1 MQSALQ
7 SDARYRRGPDL
18 NTNAVD
24 LEASGAGASGTGN
37 VSRAWLG
44 DALPDVAL
52 SKAQTRVV
60 DVIARNP
67 QLSSYADIAEI
78 AQRADVN
85 NSTVVRTAQHLG
97 YRGWPDLQRELRSR
111 YLVMISTEDTLTE
124 HGEHRSP
131 LHDALNHDIENLRLT
146 LDSNTGDDAEAA
158 IAAMAAAKSI
168 TVVGLGSFAGPASV
182 MAHLGSTMGYPI
194 TLENRAGVHLASST
208 NTLGEGDVLVV
219 INMWR
224 SIRQI
229 IVTAEAAK
237 QAGATVIA
245 ISDMR
250 RGRLAAAADH
260 LLVVASEGI
269 SFFQSVTA
277 ANSVVYGL
285 LAGMEAAHPE
295 RSRAAIRRT
304 QQLWKDLDIYLD

>member
-1 MQSALQ
+1 MNA
-7 SDARYRRGPDL
+7 
-18 NTNAVD
+18 NTAG
-24 LEASGAGASGTGN
+24 LEAGTETRTGPASH
-37 VSRAWLG
+37 AWLG
-44 DALPDVAL
+44 DALPDLPL
-52 SKAQTRVV
+52 SKAQSRVV

-85 NSTVVRTAQHLG
+85 NSTVVRAAQHLG

-146 LDSNTGDDAEAA
+146 LDSNTADDAEAA
-158 IAAMAAAKSI
+158 IATMAAAKSI
-168 TVVGLGSFAGPASV
+168 IVLGLGSFAGPASV

-194 TLENRAGVHLASST
+194 TLENRGAVHLASSA
-208 NTLGEGDVLVV
+208 NALGPGDVLVV

-224 SIRQI
+224 TMRQI

-237 QAGATVIA
+237 QAGAKVIA

-250 RGRLAAAADH
+250 RGRLAAVADH

-277 ANSVVYGL
+277 ANSLVYGL

>member
-1 MQSALQ
+1 
-7 SDARYRRGPDL
+7 
-18 NTNAVD
+18 VI
-24 LEASGAGASGTGN
+24 
-37 VSRAWLG
+37 
-44 DALPDVAL
+44 PDVPL
-52 SKAQTRVV
+52 TKAQSRVV
-60 DVIARNP
+60 EVIARNP

-85 NSTVVRTAQHLG
+85 NSTVVRAAQHLG

-146 LDSNTGDDAEAA
+146 LESNTADDAEAA
-158 IAAMAAAKSI
+158 IAAMAAARSI
-168 TVVGLGSFAGPASV
+168 TVVGIGSFAGPASV

-194 TLENRAGVHLASST
+194 ALENRGGVHLASST
-208 NTLGEGDVLVV
+208 NTLGKGDVLVV

-224 SIRQI
+224 SVRQV
-229 IVTAEAAK
+229 IVAAEAAK
-237 QAGATVIA
+237 AAGATVIA

-277 ANSVVYGL
+277 ANSLVYGL

>member
-1 MQSALQ
+1 M
-7 SDARYRRGPDL
+7 RYDL
-18 NTNAVD
+18 NANAAG
-24 LEASGAGASGTGN
+24 LEPGTETGAGPATH
-37 VSRAWLG
+37 AWLG
-44 DALPDVAL
+44 DALPDLPL
-52 SKAQTRVV
+52 SKAQSRVV

-85 NSTVVRTAQHLG
+85 NSTVVRAAQHLG

-146 LDSNTGDDAEAA
+146 LDSNTADDAEAA
-158 IAAMAAAKSI
+158 IATMAAAKSI
-168 TVVGLGSFAGPASV
+168 IVLGLGSFAGPASV

-194 TLENRAGVHLASST
+194 TLENRGAVHLASSA
-208 NTLGEGDVLVV
+208 NALGPGDVLVV

-224 SIRQI
+224 TMRQI

-237 QAGATVIA
+237 QAGAKVVA

-250 RGRLAAAADH
+250 RGRLAAVADH

-277 ANSVVYGL
+277 ANSLVYGL

>member
-1 MQSALQ
+1 MNA
-7 SDARYRRGPDL
+7 
-18 NTNAVD
+18 NTAG
-24 LEASGAGASGTGN
+24 LEAGTETGAVPASH
-37 VSRAWLG
+37 AWLG
-44 DALPDVAL
+44 DALPDLPL
-52 SKAQTRVV
+52 SKAQSRVV

-85 NSTVVRTAQHLG
+85 NSTVVRAAQHLG

-146 LDSNTGDDAEAA
+146 LDSNTADDAEAA
-158 IAAMAAAKSI
+158 IATMAAAKSI
-168 TVVGLGSFAGPASV
+168 IVLGLGSFAGPASV

-194 TLENRAGVHLASST
+194 TLENRGAVHLASSA
-208 NTLGEGDVLVV
+208 NALGPGDVLVV

-224 SIRQI
+224 SMRQI

-237 QAGATVIA
+237 QAGAKVVA

-250 RGRLAAAADH
+250 RGRLAAVADH

-277 ANSVVYGL
+277 ANSLVYGL

>member
-1 MQSALQ
+1 MN
-7 SDARYRRGPDL
+7 P
-18 NTNAVD
+18 NTAG
-24 LEASGAGASGTGN
+24 LEASPGTGAGPTSH
-37 VSRAWLG
+37 AWLG
-44 DALPDVAL
+44 DALPDVPL
-52 SKAQTRVV
+52 SKAQSRVV

-85 NSTVVRTAQHLG
+85 NSTVVRAAQHLG

-146 LDSNTGDDAEAA
+146 LDSNTADDAEAA
-158 IAAMAAAKSI
+158 IATMAAAKSI
-168 TVVGLGSFAGPASV
+168 IVLGLGSFAGPASV

-194 TLENRAGVHLASST
+194 TLENRGAVHLASSA
-208 NTLGEGDVLVV
+208 NALGPGDVLVV

-224 SIRQI
+224 SMRQI

-237 QAGATVIA
+237 QAGAKVVA

-250 RGRLAAAADH
+250 RGRLAAVTDH

-277 ANSVVYGL
+277 ANSLVYGL

>member
-1 MQSALQ
+1 M
-7 SDARYRRGPDL
+7 RCDL
-18 NTNAVD
+18 NANAAG
-24 LEASGAGASGTGN
+24 LEPGTETGAGPATH
-37 VSRAWLG
+37 AWLG
-44 DALPDVAL
+44 DALPDLPL
-52 SKAQTRVV
+52 SKAQSRVV

-85 NSTVVRTAQHLG
+85 NSTVVRAAQHLG

-146 LDSNTGDDAEAA
+146 LDSNTADDAEAA
-158 IAAMAAAKSI
+158 IATMAAAKSI
-168 TVVGLGSFAGPASV
+168 IVLGLGSFAGPASV

-194 TLENRAGVHLASST
+194 TLENRGAVHLASSA
-208 NTLGEGDVLVV
+208 NALGPGDVLVV

-224 SIRQI
+224 SMRQI

-237 QAGATVIA
+237 QAGAKVVA

-250 RGRLAAAADH
+250 RGRLAAVADH

-277 ANSVVYGL
+277 ANSLVYGL

>member
-1 MQSALQ
+1 MQSILQ
-7 SDARYRRGPDL
+7 SDLSNRKRSDL
-18 NTNAVD
+18 NANTAG
-24 LEASGAGASGTGN
+24 LQAGTETGAGPASH
-37 VSRAWLG
+37 AWLG
-44 DALPDVAL
+44 DALPDLPL
-52 SKAQTRVV
+52 SKAQSRVV

-85 NSTVVRTAQHLG
+85 NSTVVRAAQHLG

-146 LDSNTGDDAEAA
+146 LDSNTADDAEAA
-158 IAAMAAAKSI
+158 IATMAAAKSI
-168 TVVGLGSFAGPASV
+168 IVLGLGSFAGPASV

-194 TLENRAGVHLASST
+194 TLENRGAVHLASSA
-208 NTLGEGDVLVV
+208 NALGPGDVLVV

-224 SIRQI
+224 SMRQI

-237 QAGATVIA
+237 QAGAKVVA

-250 RGRLAAAADH
+250 RGRLAAVADH

-277 ANSVVYGL
+277 ANSLVYGL

>member
-1 MQSALQ
+1 MKISQDQVGA
-7 SDARYRRGPDL
+7 P
-18 NTNAVD
+18 
-24 LEASGAGASGTGN
+24 SGARES
-37 VSRAWLG
+37 VDHAWLG
-44 DALPDVAL
+44 DALPDVTL
-52 SKAQTRVV
+52 SKSQARVV
-60 DVIARNP
+60 EVIARNP

-78 AQRADVN
+78 AQRSDVN
-85 NSTVVRTAQHLG
+85 NSTVVRTAQRLG

-111 YLVMISTEDTLTE
+111 YLVMISTEDTLLE

-146 LDSNTGDDAEAA
+146 LDSNTAEDVEAA
-158 IAAMAAAKSI
+158 ISALAAAKSI
-168 TVVGLGSFAGPASV
+168 TAIGIGSFAGPASV

-194 TLENRAGVHLASST
+194 TLENRGGVHFASAA
-208 NTLGEGDVLVV
+208 NNLGPGDVLVV
-219 INMWR
+219 VNMWR
-224 SIRQI
+224 SVQQV

-237 QAGATVIA
+237 QSGATVVA

-260 LLVVASEGI
+260 LLIVASEGI

-277 ANSVVYGL
+277 ANSMVYGL

>member
-1 MQSALQ
+1 
-7 SDARYRRGPDL
+7 L
-18 NTNAVD
+18 NPNTAG
-24 LEASGAGASGTGN
+24 LEASTGTGAAPA
-37 VSRAWLG
+37 SHAWLG
-44 DALPDVAL
+44 DALPEVSL
-52 SKAQTRVV
+52 SKAQSRVV

-85 NSTVVRTAQHLG
+85 NSTVVRAAQHLG

-146 LDSNTGDDAEAA
+146 LDSNTADDAEAA
-158 IAAMAAAKSI
+158 IATMAAAKSI
-168 TVVGLGSFAGPASV
+168 IVLGLGSFAGPASV

-194 TLENRAGVHLASST
+194 TLENRGAVHLASSA
-208 NTLGEGDVLVV
+208 NALGPGDVLVV

-224 SIRQI
+224 TMRQI

-237 QAGATVIA
+237 QAGAKVIA

-250 RGRLAAAADH
+250 RGRLAAVADH

-277 ANSVVYGL
+277 ANSLVYGL
-285 LAGMEAAHPE
+285 LAGMEAAHPV
-295 RSRAAIRRT
+295 RSRAALRRT

>member
-1 MQSALQ
+1 MNA
-7 SDARYRRGPDL
+7 
-18 NTNAVD
+18 NTVG
-24 LEASGAGASGTGN
+24 LEASTGTGAGPS
-37 VSRAWLG
+37 SHAWLG
-44 DALPDVAL
+44 DALPDVPL
-52 SKAQTRVV
+52 SKAQSRVV

-85 NSTVVRTAQHLG
+85 NSTVVRAAQHLG

-111 YLVMISTEDTLTE
+111 YLVTISSEDTLTE

-146 LDSNTGDDAEAA
+146 LDSNTADDAEAA
-158 IAAMAAAKSI
+158 IATMAAAKSI
-168 TVVGLGSFAGPASV
+168 IVLGLGSFAGPASV

-194 TLENRAGVHLASST
+194 TLENRGAVHLASSA
-208 NTLGEGDVLVV
+208 NALGPGDVLVV

-224 SIRQI
+224 SMRQI

-237 QAGATVIA
+237 QAGAKVIA

-250 RGRLAAAADH
+250 GGRLAAVADH
-260 LLVVASEGI
+260 LLVGASEGI

-277 ANSVVYGL
+277 ANSLVYGL

>member
-1 MQSALQ
+1 M
-7 SDARYRRGPDL
+7 
-18 NTNAVD
+18 NANAAG
-24 LEASGAGASGTGN
+24 LEPGTETGAGPATH
-37 VSRAWLG
+37 AWLG
-44 DALPDVAL
+44 DALPDLPL
-52 SKAQTRVV
+52 SKAQSRVV

-85 NSTVVRTAQHLG
+85 NSTVVRAAQHLG

-146 LDSNTGDDAEAA
+146 LDSNTADDAEAA
-158 IAAMAAAKSI
+158 IATMAAAKSI
-168 TVVGLGSFAGPASV
+168 IVLGLGSFAGPASV

-194 TLENRAGVHLASST
+194 TLENRGAVHLASSA
-208 NTLGEGDVLVV
+208 NALGPGDVLVV

-224 SIRQI
+224 SMRQI

-237 QAGATVIA
+237 QAGAKVVA

-250 RGRLAAAADH
+250 RGRLAAVADH

-277 ANSVVYGL
+277 ANSLVYGL

>member
-1 MQSALQ
+1 MNSNA
-7 SDARYRRGPDL
+7 APDD
-18 NTNAVD
+18 VR
-24 LEASGAGASGTGN
+24 TGDFSERP
-37 VSRAWLG
+37 VGSHAWVG
-44 DALPDVAL
+44 DALPDL
-52 SKAQTRVV
+52 PLTKAQSRVV
-60 DVIARNP
+60 EVITRNP

-85 NSTVVRTAQHLG
+85 SSSVVRTAQHLG

-111 YLVMISTEDTLTE
+111 YLVMISTEDTLTV
-124 HGEHRSP
+124 HGETRSP
-131 LHDALNHDIENLRLT
+131 LHEAITHDIDNLRLT
-146 LDSNTGDDAEAA
+146 LDSNTPEEAEAA
-158 IAAMAAAKSI
+158 ISALAAAKSI
-168 TVVGLGSFAGPASV
+168 TVVGIGSFAGPAGV

-194 TLENRAGVHLASST
+194 TLENRAGPHLASST
-208 NTLGEGDVLVV
+208 NSLGPGDVMVV

-224 SIRQI
+224 SVKQI
-229 IVTAEAAK
+229 IVAAEAAK

-245 ISDMR
+245 ISDLR
-250 RGRLAAAADH
+250 RGRLATAADH

-277 ANSVVYGL
+277 ANSLVYGL

-295 RSRAAIRRT
+295 RSRATIRRT

>member
-1 MQSALQ
+1 LNPHT
-7 SDARYRRGPDL
+7 AR
-18 NTNAVD
+18 
-24 LEASGAGASGTGN
+24 LEASAETGAAPASH
-37 VSRAWLG
+37 AWLG
-44 DALPDVAL
+44 DALPDVRL
-52 SKAQTRVV
+52 SKAQSRVV

-85 NSTVVRTAQHLG
+85 NSTVVRAAQHLG

-131 LHDALNHDIENLRLT
+131 LHDALSHDIENLRLT
-146 LDSNTGDDAEAA
+146 LDSNTADDAEAA
-158 IAAMAAAKSI
+158 IATMAAAKSI
-168 TVVGLGSFAGPASV
+168 IVLGLGSFAGPASV

-194 TLENRAGVHLASST
+194 TLENRGAVHLASSA
-208 NTLGEGDVLVV
+208 NALGPGDVLVV

-224 SIRQI
+224 TMRQI

-237 QAGATVIA
+237 QAGAKVIA

-250 RGRLAAAADH
+250 RGPLSAVSDH

-277 ANSVVYGL
+277 ANSLVYGL

>member
-1 MQSALQ
+1 MNSNAAAVEAEEAAAGTPGS
-7 SDARYRRGPDL
+7 SD
-18 NTNAVD
+18 N
-24 LEASGAGASGTGN
+24 SQ
-37 VSRAWLG
+37 AWLG
-44 DALPDVAL
+44 DALPDVPL
-52 SKAQTRVV
+52 TKSQSRVV
-60 DVIARNP
+60 EVIARNP

-78 AQRADVN
+78 AKRADVN
-85 NSTVVRTAQHLG
+85 SSTVVRAAQHLG

-146 LDSNTGDDAEAA
+146 LESNTADDAEAA

-168 TVVGLGSFAGPASV
+168 TVVGIGSFAGPASV
-182 MAHLGSTMGYPI
+182 MAHLGATMGYPI
-194 TLENRAGVHLASST
+194 SLENRGGVHLASST
-208 NTLGEGDVLVV
+208 NMLGKGDVLVV

-224 SIRQI
+224 SVKQI
-229 IVTAEAAK
+229 ILAAEAAK

-245 ISDMR
+245 VSDMR
-250 RGRLAAAADH
+250 HGRLAAAADH

-277 ANSVVYGL
+277 ANSLVYGL

-295 RSRAAIRRT
+295 RSRTAIRRT

>member
-1 MQSALQ
+1 MNANTAGLQ
-7 SDARYRRGPDL
+7 AG
-18 NTNAVD
+18 T
-24 LEASGAGASGTGN
+24 ETGAGPASH
-37 VSRAWLG
+37 AWLG
-44 DALPDVAL
+44 DALPDLPL
-52 SKAQTRVV
+52 SKAQSRVV

-85 NSTVVRTAQHLG
+85 NSTVVRAAQHLG

-146 LDSNTGDDAEAA
+146 LDSNTADDAEAA
-158 IAAMAAAKSI
+158 IATMAAAKSI
-168 TVVGLGSFAGPASV
+168 IVLGLGSFAGPASV

-194 TLENRAGVHLASST
+194 TLENRGAVHLASSA
-208 NTLGEGDVLVV
+208 NALGPGDVLVV

-224 SIRQI
+224 SMRQI

-237 QAGATVIA
+237 QAGAKVVA

-250 RGRLAAAADH
+250 RGRLAAVADH

-277 ANSVVYGL
+277 ANSLVYGL